1 MKTFKL
7 NTQTKIKSGFETPEN
22 YFEDFSA
29 RVMQQL
35 PLNEPKTISIY
46 QSRKTWLY
54 IAAAILIFALS
65 IPIFTNYYKQKS
77 EIDSEILE
85 NYISYQSNVSNAE
98 LANLLDEEDIQNIKI
113 DMEIDTKSIE
123 NELVTNKNLELYILN

>member
-35 PLNEPKTISIY
+35 PLNEPKTISMY

-65 IPIFTNYYKQKS
+65 IPVFTNYYKQKS